1 MKSKLEKWINRVEI
15 DKTFNYT
22 TTNYDTR
29 LKFYGDGDG
38 DFEESSFCID
48 KDLAIKYIDYCK
60 EQIKLIKDYVGI
72 GEMVL
77 PHMKPEDIIRLS
89 ALSMKDVF
97 PNVSEYKEKDW
108 FKFNMSTGKLDE

>member
-22 TTNYDTR
+22 TTNYDIR
-29 LKFYGDGDG
+29 LKFYGDGEG

-48 KDLAIKYIDYCK
+48 KDLVIKYIDYCE
-60 EQIKLIKDYVGI
+60 EQIKLAKEYI
-72 GEMVL
+72 GEEEMIL
-77 PHMKPEDIIRLS
+77 PLMKPEDIIRLS
-89 ALSMKDVF
+89 ALSMKGVF
-97 PNVSEYKEKDW
+97 PNNEKSEEKDW